1 MSVTKRIIIPAFIFL
16 LVFSIVSRVFFRDF
30 QNGWEAYQNKDYKTA
45 FELWQPLAEK
55 GDTRAQFFLGFMNDM
70 GFGVPKDDK
79 EAVNWYRLAAEQG
92 DSRAQL
98 FLGFMYDLGKGV
110 PQDYKEAIKWYRL
123 ATEQGY
129 HEAAEHLSKLE
140 KIKIPKE
147 LEGLFADAN
156 RGVAK
161 AQYNLAMKY
170 ANKEGG
176 FHNEK
181 EAAKWFELAAKQG
194 FKAKKNI
201 YELANK
207 NVSKALEILK
217 SDAENG
223 IPEAQYTLSVMY
235 GNGDGVPQDIK
246 KSIMWC
252 QLAAEQGYAMAQ
264 FNLAVLYSTGQG
276 VPEDKQKA
284 LKWYQLALK
293 QGYNETRDILYNW
306 ARNNNP
312 QALKLLIDDAEN
324 DIIEAQ
330 INLAVMYLTGQ
341 GVPEDK
347 QKALKWYKTAAETK
361 IHTKK
366 IVKTNFRKKN
376 IPQVLKRLVYNA
388 EKGAVDAQI
397 NLALM
402 YASGEIVPEDTNK
415 ALKWFQRSLKL
426 KIESENKYLQ
436 NGE

>member
-45 FELWQPLAEK
+45 YEIWLPLAEK
-55 GDTRAQFFLGFMNDM
+55 GDTRAQFFMGFMHDM
-70 GFGVPKDDK
+70 GFGVPENDK
-79 EAVNWYRLAAEQG
+79 EAVKWYRLVAEQG

-98 FLGFMYDLGKGV
+98 FLGFMYDLGKGT
-110 PQDYKEAIKWYRL
+110 PENDKEAIKWYRL
-123 ATEQGY
+123 AAEQGS

-140 KIKIPKE
+140 KKKIPKE

-156 RGVAK
+156 KGIAK

-176 FHNEK
+176 FRNEK

-201 YELANK
+201 YELAKN

-217 SDAENG
+217 SDAEKG
-223 IPEAQYTLSVMY
+223 IPEARYTLSVMY
-235 GNGDGVPQDIK
+235 GNGEGVPQDIK

-252 QLAAEQGYAMAQ
+252 QLAAEQGYAIAQ
-264 FNLAVLYSTGQG
+264 FNLAVLYS
-276 VPEDKQKA
+276 
-284 LKWYQLALK
+284 
-293 QGYNETRDILYNW
+293 
-306 ARNNNP
+306 
-312 QALKLLIDDAEN
+312 
-324 DIIEAQ
+324 
-330 INLAVMYLTGQ
+330 TGQ

-366 IVKTNFRKKN
+366 IVKTSFRKKN
-376 IPQVLKRLVYNA
+376 IPQVLKRVVYNA

-426 KIESENKYLQ
+426 KIESEKNKYLQ
-436 NGE
+436 NGD

>member
-1 MSVTKRIIIPAFIFL
+1 MLIGDAE
-16 LVFSIVSRVFFRDF
+16 
-30 QNGWEAYQNKDYKTA
+30 NGVVET
-45 FELWQPLAEK
+45 
-55 GDTRAQFFLGFMNDM
+55 
-70 GFGVPKDDK
+70 
-79 EAVNWYRLAAEQG
+79 
-92 DSRAQL
+92 
-98 FLGFMYDLGKGV
+98 
-110 PQDYKEAIKWYRL
+110 
-123 ATEQGY
+123 
-129 HEAAEHLSKLE
+129 
-140 KIKIPKE
+140 
-147 LEGLFADAN
+147 
-156 RGVAK
+156 
-161 AQYNLAMKY
+161 QYNLAMKY

-194 FKAKKNI
+194 FKAK
-201 YELANK
+201 K

-252 QLAAEQGYAMAQ
+252 QLAAEGGHAVAQ
-264 FNLAVLYSTGQG
+264 MNLGVMYSNGQG

-293 QGYNETRDILYNW
+293 QGYNEARDIIYYLAKTNHS
-306 ARNNNP
+306 
-312 QALKLLIDDAEN
+312 QALKLLIDEAEN

-330 INLAVMYLTGQ
+330 IMLAVMYLTGQ

-366 IVKTNFRKKN
+366 IVKTSFRKKN
-376 IPQVLKRLVYNA
+376 IPQVLKRVVYNA

-426 KIESENKYLQ
+426 KIESEKISIYKMANKNVSATLKVLKNDAERGSPEAQYYLGMIYDSKKPDESNNRLLAYFWYNLSAFHGHKDALKQ
-436 NGE
+436 VELMKHKMSEVEKGEAQTMVEKWNPKQ